1 MLLSDS
7 QVRGLL
13 TSKCKDR
20 LIEGELSN
28 YIIGLSDYIRK
39 QVGEC
44 KEKLYHM
51 IEERFEQYEN
61 KLIDEIRTKYGEEG
75 VYSRK

>member
-1 MLLSDS
+1 M
-7 QVRGLL
+7 
-13 TSKCKDR
+13 DR

-61 KLIDEIRTKYGEEG
+61 KLIDEIRTKYAEEG

>member
-1 MLLSDS
+1 MLLSDCKA
-7 QVRGLL
+7 RGFWA
-13 TSKCKDR
+13 SKCIHR
-20 LIEGELSN
+20 SIEAELSN

-61 KLIDEIRTKYGEEG
+61 KLIDEIRTKYA
-75 VYSRK
+75 

>member
-1 MLLSDS
+1 M
-7 QVRGLL
+7 
-13 TSKCKDR
+13 
-20 LIEGELSN
+20 
-28 YIIGLSDYIRK
+28 GLSDYIRK

-44 KEKLYHM
+44 KEKLFHM

-61 KLIDEIRTKYGEEG
+61 KLIDEIRSKYAQEG